1 MPEKKITEIPAN
13 PVFHNIRKSRRRLRV
28 AAYCRVSTE
37 EEEQQN
43 SFEVQIQYYTQ
54 KICGNPEWE
63 LAGIFADEG
72 ISGVSTRKRA
82 QFNEMIALCKRRKID
97 MILTKSI
104 SRFARNTLDCIR
116 YVRMLKS
123 WGIRIIF
130 EKENIDTAN
139 MNSEMILTCLSS
151 FAQAESESIS
161 GNVTKGIR
169 MGYRQGRFVFRYDRF
184 LGYRKGA
191 DGKPEIVPEQAEIV
205 RQIAQSYLNGNSLR
219 EIKRFL
225 EDRNIPSP
233 GGMRVWRESTI
244 LSILQNEKY
253 MGDVLLQKSF
263 TADFMEGKKQKNN
276 GELPQYYIRDNHPAI
291 LSRETFYRI
300 QEEISRRNSK
310 RPANAKRAKT
320 NRGRF
325 SSKYALTERLVCG
338 ICGSLYRR
346 VTWSIHG
353 RKEIVWRCINRL
365 EYGSRICGSSP
376 TIREEL
382 LHDAIME
389 AMQSLIRDNQNDM
402 AVSLQEIILQ
412 CTAQQNQGSH
422 PEELRHRLEELNR
435 ELDRLLTFA
444 GNDLTDLRIKQISDE
459 MIRLRQ
465 QEKQL
470 ASCSDYARGRED
482 EMRELITLLDDKDLN
497 LTEYSDELVRRVI
510 ERVTVLSGEEIVIRF
525 VGGMEMRQRVGENV
539 GK

>member
-104 SRFARNTLDCIR
+104 SRFARDTLDCIR

-123 WGIRIIF
+123 WGVRIIF

-169 MGYRQGRFVFRYDRF
+169 MGYRQGLFVFRYDRF

-233 GGMRVWRESTI
+233 GGMRVWRE
-244 LSILQNEKY
+244 
-253 MGDVLLQKSF
+253 
-263 TADFMEGKKQKNN
+263 
-276 GELPQYYIRDNHPAI
+276 
-291 LSRETFYRI
+291 
-300 QEEISRRNSK
+300 
-310 RPANAKRAKT
+310 
-320 NRGRF
+320 
-325 SSKYALTERLVCG
+325 
-338 ICGSLYRR
+338 
-346 VTWSIHG
+346 
-353 RKEIVWRCINRL
+353 
-365 EYGSRICGSSP
+365 
-376 TIREEL
+376 
-382 LHDAIME
+382 
-389 AMQSLIRDNQNDM
+389 
-402 AVSLQEIILQ
+402 
-412 CTAQQNQGSH
+412 
-422 PEELRHRLEELNR
+422 
-435 ELDRLLTFA
+435 
-444 GNDLTDLRIKQISDE
+444 
-459 MIRLRQ
+459 
-465 QEKQL
+465 
-470 ASCSDYARGRED
+470 
-482 EMRELITLLDDKDLN
+482 
-497 LTEYSDELVRRVI
+497 
-510 ERVTVLSGEEIVIRF
+510 
-525 VGGMEMRQRVGENV
+525 
-539 GK
+539 